1 MLLLYIYVIC
11 NSFNSSKYKGPD
23 ESDTKGDA
31 NSNAKSHSE
40 RVAAAIRANHP
51 ISSQC
56 GLFYF
61 EVDII
66 DKGKNGYCQI
76 YYFFLYYN

>member
-1 MLLLYIYVIC
+1 MLLLYLYVIY
-11 NSFNSSKYKGPD
+11 NSFKYKGPD

-31 NSNAKSHSE
+31 NSNAKSDSE
-40 RVAAAIRANHP
+40 RVAAAIRANNP

-66 DKGKNGYCQI
+66 DKGKNGYI
-76 YYFFLYYN
+76 RFFIFFLCCN